1 MREQWAAYQ
10 AAPSGYFDS
19 VELFELDTM
28 IGGKGINNPELVHA
42 LASNSAD
49 AIQWLESIGA
59 PLPSVSSFGGASVSA
74 FTAR

>member
-1 MREQWAAYQ
+1 
-10 AAPSGYFDS
+10 
-19 VELFELDTM
+19 M

-59 PLPSVSSFGGASVSA
+59 PLPSV
-74 FTAR
+74 